1 VIESIGKEK
10 IQADTTSNIYSAQKY
25 IEIIMAECIAK
36 FNEES
41 NGNDGGTT
49 IVTLSKALLHFMLT
63 ICALPSE
70 REIRIEE
77 DLTADVIIPN
87 LRTLRR
93 KPDKS
98 IIIQI
103 IEDGTKQDKIS
114 RLEVLQPNYQN
125 IWVVYPKTPIATRY
139 RTYCVLSNNAE
150 LFSNYSKIVR
160 DINNFLTESGDNSL
174 RLVH

>member
-1 VIESIGKEK
+1 MDK
-10 IQADTTSNIYSAQKY
+10 IQEETTSNIYSAQKY

-41 NGNDGGTT
+41 NGNGNDVRMTLA
-49 IVTLSKALLHFMLT
+49 TLSKALLHFMLT

-70 REIRIEE
+70 REIQIKE

-87 LRTLRR
+87 LRTLTR

-103 IEDGTKQDKIS
+103 MDDDTKQGKIS
-114 RLEVLQPNYQN
+114 RLEVLQPNYKN
-125 IWVVYPKTPIATRY
+125 IWVVYSTTPTTTRY
-139 RTYCVLSNNAE
+139 RTYCVLSDNTE
-150 LFSNYSKIVR
+150 LFSNYSNIVT
-160 DINNFLTESGDNSL
+160 DINNFLIESGDNSL